1 MENAP
6 AIILFWWFFIGL
18 FVFMLVSL
26 VAAIVHMK
34 KGKELEKKKLKF
46 LGKICSVLCIVCS
59 VPIVLVIGYVL
70 YLRFG

>member
-26 VAAIVHMK
+26 VAAIVLMK
-34 KGKELEKKKLKF
+34 KGKELENKKLKF
-46 LGKICSVLCIVCS
+46 LG
-59 VPIVLVIGYVL
+59 
-70 YLRFG
+70 